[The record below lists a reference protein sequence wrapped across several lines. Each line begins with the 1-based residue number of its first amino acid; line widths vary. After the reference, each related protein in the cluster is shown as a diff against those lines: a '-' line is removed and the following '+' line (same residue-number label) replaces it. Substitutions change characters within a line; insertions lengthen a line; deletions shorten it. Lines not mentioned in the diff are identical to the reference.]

1 MLNGLPRRVLDQLAD
16 TVLIATRDG
25 VITYVNPAFEAVTG
39 FTREEA
45 IGQSPT
51 LVRSGIQTSR
61 FYETLWSTIH
71 AGRTFHSTL
80 TNRTRD
86 GRLYEHEQTIT
97 PIVDASG
104 TITHYAAVGRDVTDR
119 SRDNTARTEYQLERE
134 ALRVAALLHD
144 EAGQYL
150 ALAHIA
156 LADITR
162 GLAPSDRTRLYEVRR
177 YLDGIE
183 ERLREASC
191 GIQPQTTS
199 ESGVLDAIAFLA
211 SGCERRS
218 RIPVTVEATL
228 DVPCPAV
235 VASVL
240 YAVVRDALRNVSLHA
255 HATRV
260 HIVLARQVGGR
271 RTHDNTI
278 SCSIRDD
285 GDGFDV
291 ADWAEHGVGSLHRLR
306 LRLNA
311 LGGDLVIVSAPGMGT
326 DVKATLPV
334 EV

>member
-1 MLNGLPRRVLDQLAD
+1 MAD

-25 VITYVNPAFEAVTG
+25 TITYVNPAFEAVTG
-39 FTREEA
+39 FAREEA
-45 IGQSPT
+45 IGRSPS
-51 LVRSGIQTSR
+51 LMRSGIQTSR
-61 FYETLWSTIH
+61 FYETLWSTIE
-71 AGRTFHSTL
+71 AGRVFHTTL

-86 GRLYEHEQTIT
+86 GRLYEHEQTVT

-104 TITHYAAVGRDVTDR
+104 AITHYAAVGRDVTDR
-119 SRDNTARTEYQLERE
+119 RRDNTARTEYQLERE

-156 LADITR
+156 LADLTR
-162 GLAPSDRTRLYEVRR
+162 NLGASDLSRLYEVRS
-177 YLDGIE
+177 YLDCIE
-183 ERLREASC
+183 ERLREASR
-191 GIQPQTTS
+191 GVQPHTTS
-199 ESGVLDAIAFLA
+199 ESDVLDAITFLA

-218 RIPVTVEATL
+218 RIPVTVEAML

-240 YAVVRDALRNVSLHA
+240 YAVVRDALRNVSIHA

-260 HIVLARQVGGR
+260 HLVLAREVGGR

-278 SCSIRDD
+278 TCSIRDD

-291 ADWAEHGVGSLHRLR
+291 AACARHGVGSLNRLR
-306 LRLNA
+306 QRLNA
-311 LGGDLVIVSAPGMGT
+311 LGGRLEIVSAAGMGT
-326 DVKATLPV
+326 EIRATVPV
-334 EV
+334 EA